1 MKTEIKKAQVRD
13 TGNRDAGMQT
23 IKVELWDDDSIN
35 SITHK
40 SETYFPTGKKGGNW
54 ETNKAVIE
62 MATDTDARLWAT
74 LDANMIFED

>member
-1 MKTEIKKAQVRD
+1 MKTEIKKVQVGD
-13 TGNRDAGMQT
+13 NNNRDAGMQT
-23 IKVELWDDDSIN
+23 IKVELWDDDNIN

-40 SETYFPTGKKGGNW
+40 SETYFPTGKKGVNL
-54 ETNKAVIE
+54 ETGKAVIE

>member
-1 MKTEIKKAQVRD
+1 MKTEIKKVQVTD
-13 TGNRDAGMQT
+13 SNNRDAGMQT

-40 SETYFPTGKKGGNW
+40 SETYFPTGKTGINNATG
-54 ETNKAVIE
+54 KAVIE